1 MSTRNGFGHLTSRLP
16 LESKR
21 TIYVSIACDL
31 AIAGAKFLAA
41 GLTGSSAM
49 LSEGIHS
56 VVDSCNGILL
66 LWGVHAGSRAPDA
79 DHPFGYGK
87 ELYFWTLIVAVLI
100 FSIGGG
106 MSIYEGI
113 LDLHHGGKIERAAWN
128 YVVLGFAAIFEI
140 VTVVVAARDFRRER
154 GSRGWWVGVHTS
166 KDPTVFT
173 VLLDNGAAVVGL
185 VIAFVGIFLEHVF
198 QLAYLDGIASIL
210 IGLTLAAVA
219 VVLAVESKGLLIGEG
234 VDKQTLEHI
243 RRLAESDS
251 AVVRA
256 GGPLTMYFGPHTIL
270 LALDVQFHQGLSASE
285 VTSAVDRLEKNIRA
299 EYPAIQR
306 IFIEAE
312 SLAPGT
318 HLPAPLSAQEQ
329 SQ

>member
-1 MSTRNGFGHLTSRLP
+1 MAVRPNRQDKDRNQQRNKRSDNPAHESPLVRRTLRASISRLAWKAVSTRNGFGHLTSRLP

-66 LWGVHAGSRAPDA
+66 LWGVHASSRAPDA

-113 LDLHHGGKIERAAWN
+113 SDLHHGGKIERAAWN

-140 VTVVVAARDFRRER
+140 VTVICRGPGLPARARLPGVVGWRSHEQGPYGFYGAAR
-154 GSRGWWVGVHTS
+154 
-166 KDPTVFT
+166 
-173 VLLDNGAAVVGL
+173 
-185 VIAFVGIFLEHVF
+185 
-198 QLAYLDGIASIL
+198 
-210 IGLTLAAVA
+210 
-219 VVLAVESKGLLIGEG
+219 
-234 VDKQTLEHI
+234 
-243 RRLAESDS
+243 
-251 AVVRA
+251 
-256 GGPLTMYFGPHTIL
+256 
-270 LALDVQFHQGLSASE
+270 
-285 VTSAVDRLEKNIRA
+285 
-299 EYPAIQR
+299 
-306 IFIEAE
+306 
-312 SLAPGT
+312 
-318 HLPAPLSAQEQ
+318 
-329 SQ
+329 